1 MSLGGG
7 YSAVDPTEE
16 MYIKTLSSFKFLIN
30 FDELNFN
37 SKYDLIMKSSIQT
50 HYCSFYLG
58 SWLGMRVTLKRFS
71 NKQLLKE
78 PKSITEFLKE
88 LEVAHSLRHPNI
100 VLYMGLSIDPV
111 KNHAYI
117 V

>member
-30 FDELNFN
+30 FEELNFN
-37 SKYDLIMKSSIQT
+37 AKYDLIAKSSVQT
-50 HYCSFYLG
+50 HYCSFYSG

-71 NKQLLKE
+71 SKQLQTST
-78 PKSITEFLKE
+78 KSITDFLKE